1 MMRPGERDEAWGDW
15 LRARLFDRRLVSITG
30 VLDDSVATR
39 AATELM
45 TLDSNGDDAVRVLID
60 SGGGTLEAAF
70 MLMDVIDLLGVPVRA
85 TCVGRADGPAVG
97 VFAVA
102 ATRCMTPHARL
113 HLCEPASEFEGRG
126 SDLVAWAQDR
136 ERQLERFCERVSAAA
151 RCSPDRIAS
160 AMREGRYLD
169 AHEAVRLGLA
179 DEIARANVASIH
191 RLDGRPIGFHS
202 S

>member
-1 MMRPGERDEAWGDW
+1 MHADERDEPWGDW
-15 LRARLFDRRLVSITG
+15 LRARLFDRRVVSISG
-30 VLDDSVATR
+30 PLDDAVATR

-45 TLDSNGDDAVRVLID
+45 TLDANGDGAVRMLLD

-102 ATRCMTPHARL
+102 ATRYMTPHARL

-126 SDLVAWAQDR
+126 SDLVAWARDR
-136 ERQLERFCERVSAAA
+136 ERQLGRFCARVAAAA

-160 AMREGRYLD
+160 RIREGRYLD

-179 DEIARANVASIH
+179 DEIARADVASVH
-191 RLDGRPIGFHS
+191 RFDGRPIGFRAT
-202 S
+202 

>member
-1 MMRPGERDEAWGDW
+1 MHAGERDDHWGDW
-15 LRARLFDRRLVSITG
+15 LRARLFDRRLVSISG
-30 VLDDSVATR
+30 ELDDTVATR

-45 TLDSNGDDAVRVLID
+45 TLDADGDDAVRLLID
-60 SGGGTLEAAF
+60 SGGGTLEAAL

-85 TCVGRADGPAVG
+85 TCVGRVDGPAVG

-113 HLCEPASEFEGRG
+113 HLCEPASEFHGRG
-126 SDLVAWAQDR
+126 SDLVAWAR
-136 ERQLERFCERVSAAA
+136 ERERRLERFCARVAAAA

-160 AMREGRYLD
+160 AVREGRYVD

-179 DEIARANVASIH
+179 DEVAHPSVASIH
-191 RLDGRPIGFHS
+191 RLDGRPIGFRAT
-202 S
+202 